1 MKVLAVLLGVS
12 LVLGVSTSQVA
23 EEKADDTP
31 VQAKEVKVEAE
42 DSDLQAQE
50 SRRVENKVK
59 LQPHIEGQLATAEIG
74 QDSSFHIDSRAG
86 VTNLQG
92 AVPKDNILH
101 NHEKLT
107 QYSQEAAQKV
117 HSAYSTGVVSNLYAD
132 APYQWAYEVMAPSTG
147 DYQSRVEHR
156 QQDGLVRGRYSLVD
170 PDGSLRVVSYIAHP
184 EDGFKATVEKHPI
197 TTSNNNIQTYN
208 NQQQLNLNQPHQQG
222 QFNTFTQY
230 QTQQQ
235 PQQVIQPQRLR
246 SFTVDSQD
254 VNEQTYQRRTRP
266 QYILRQ
272 NHQPTTNTPLQ
283 YTIDQTNPFSIQH
296 PFFTNLDTTQYR
308 PTYIYKPQLP
318 AQFIS
323 PVLTTVDQQQQAS
336 SLTNQQQQQPAATFT
351 TLPIATTDFQ
361 VNQPNTVIPSHF
373 RPAQLRIRPGLLRD
387 AT

>member
-59 LQPHIEGQLATAEIG
+59 LQTHIEGQLATAEIG

-184 EDGFKATVEKHPI
+184 EDGFKATVEKHPV

-208 NQQQLNLNQPHQQG
+208 NQQRPFSTPQQQQQQQFTTNLHQ
-222 QFNTFTQY
+222 N
-230 QTQQQ
+230 Q
-235 PQQVIQPQRLR
+235 PQQQQ
-246 SFTVDSQD
+246 
-254 VNEQTYQRRTRP
+254 
-266 QYILRQ
+266 
-272 NHQPTTNTPLQ
+272 
-283 YTIDQTNPFSIQH
+283 QH
-296 PFFTNLDTTQYR
+296 
-308 PTYIYKPQLP
+308 
-318 AQFIS
+318 
-323 PVLTTVDQQQQAS
+323 LTTSFV
-336 SLTNQQQQQPAATFT
+336 NQQQQSIQPQTQHSDTLKVGMRQPLVAYISPPQRLYQYTTSTGQQVTTPVEDVNTGTQAATLT
-351 TLPIATTDFQ
+351 TLTDSSSIQPNQELTHSTTPQFQHAQFQ
-361 VNQPNTVIPSHF
+361 VRPIMF
-373 RPAQLRIRPGLLRD
+373 RQVTRFG
-387 AT
+387 